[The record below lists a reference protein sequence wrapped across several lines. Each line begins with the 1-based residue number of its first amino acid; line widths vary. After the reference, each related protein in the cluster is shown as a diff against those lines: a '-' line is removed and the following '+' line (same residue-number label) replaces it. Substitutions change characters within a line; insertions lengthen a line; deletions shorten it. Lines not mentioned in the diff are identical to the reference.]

1 MGSLS
6 NLYISQSYQS
16 LIQLGSNTSASANL
30 IQLQDGLGNNLGV
43 ALNTQ
48 GDISASGDI
57 NASTLRIELDTEITG
72 AVDINTFF
80 TASTPGYTN
89 STNPYFTDVVRV
101 VGSYPSNIDYPTI
114 NDVRVGWICN
124 GINVTNGIVTAVS
137 GSGTGDVYVTIAGTF
152 PQISQPYTFRGMIS
166 RPVRITGSL
175 EVRNDITASGNLY
188 VSGTINSNR
197 VITTTISSSVIYSS
211 GSNIFGDSISDS
223 QTIVGGTTISGSLTI
238 DGQLIHRGNV
248 DITGSLKVSNDISS
262 STLNGIGNVTTY
274 SASVDSRLDYLEGPF
289 STSVDQRLD
298 SLEFFSSS
306 QETKDLTLASYT
318 GSNDT
323 KWSTLTNVTASI
335 LSFTSSQETKDLTL
349 ASYTGSNNTKWNT
362 LQNVT
367 ASVLLFTSSQETK
380 DITLSNYT
388 ASLINAF
395 TASGKD
401 VTFNGNISVS
411 GSINAYAIYTT
422 IESSSVIYSSGSNVL
437 GDASNDTQTLNGTV
451 NVVNTLFVSGT
462 EFRPFSQSV
471 DLRLDQLEAFS
482 SSVNLDFVTQNE
494 LAAATGSLINSIAT
508 KLNTSS
514 FEAYTGSQDTK
525 NTTLASV
532 TASLL
537 SSQTNLNAFS
547 ASQITKDSTLATY
560 TASVDSK
567 FVAVGS
573 STASLNSYT
582 QSNDTKWS
590 TLQNVTA
597 SLINA
602 TGSYATTGSNV
613 FIGSEVIS
621 GSLLVTG
628 SMIYSGSVRG
638 QVTDII
644 VSSLTASIDCSKG
657 NFFRLNLGSASAF
670 RLTATNIQPGETIGL
685 RIDKTALNA
694 TVVIDSGSIKFP
706 AGLSYT
712 ISPDNNIY
720 DVLTFI
726 SFDTGSLYAVAA
738 KNFV

>member
-16 LIQLGSNTSASANL
+16 LIQLGSNTSASATL

-152 PQISQPYTFRGMIS
+152 PQISQPYTFRGRFS
-166 RPVRITGSL
+166 VPVRITGS
-175 EVRNDITASGNLY
+175 VHVSNDITASGNLY

-197 VITTTISSSVIYSS
+197 VITTTISSSQIYSS

-223 QTIVGGTTISGSLTI
+223 QTLVGGTTISGSLTV

-248 DITGSLKVSNDISS
+248 EITGSLKVSNDISS
-262 STLNGIGNVTTY
+262 STVSGIGNVTAY
-274 SASVDSRLDYLEGPF
+274 SASVQSFINSVSSSISGTINTLSQSVDSRLDYLEGPF

-323 KWSTLTNVTASI
+323 KWSTLTNVTASV
-335 LSFTSSQETKDLTL
+335 LAFTSSQETK
-349 ASYTGSNNTKWNT
+349 N
-362 LQNVT
+362 
-367 ASVLLFTSSQETK
+367 
-380 DITLSNYT
+380 ITLGNYT

-401 VTFNGNISVS
+401 VTFNGNINVS
-411 GSINAYAIYTT
+411 GSISAYQLNVLV
-422 IESSSVIYSSGSNVL
+422 ESSSVIFSSGSNVL

-462 EFRPFSQSV
+462 EFTPFSQSV

-613 FIGSEVIS
+613 FIGSEIIS

-706 AGLSYT
+706 SGLSYT

>member
-1 MGSLS
+1 MSTLK
-6 NLYISQSYQS
+6 NLYISQSYQG
-16 LIQLGSNTSASANL
+16 LIHLGTNQSITGSTGYVPL
-30 IQLQDGLGNNLGV
+30 EDGFGHW
-43 ALNTQ
+43 
-48 GDISASGDI
+48 ISAS
-57 NASTLRIELDTEITG
+57 
-72 AVDINTFF
+72 
-80 TASTPGYTN
+80 
-89 STNPYFTDVVRV
+89 
-101 VGSYPSNIDYPTI
+101 IDK
-114 NDVRVGWICN
+114 N
-124 GINVTNGIVTAVS
+124 
-137 GSGTGDVYVTIAGTF
+137 
-152 PQISQPYTFRGMIS
+152 
-166 RPVRITGSL
+166 
-175 EVRNDITASGNLY
+175 GNLY
-188 VSGTINSNR
+188 VANDVSSST
-197 VITTTISSSVIYSS
+197 ITTNNAFVANDLVVS
-211 GSNIFGDSISDS
+211 GNL
-223 QTIVGGTTISGSLTI
+223 IVHDDIEF
-238 DGQLIHRGNV
+238 RGNV
-248 DITGSLKVSNDISS
+248 DITGSVRITENLFVSGTIHAYEVITTVESASVIFSSGSNVIGDEITDTQTIVGQTTISGSLTLTGVQRNTGSLFVSNEISS
-262 STLNGIGNVTTY
+262 STINGIGNVTTY

-289 STSVDQRLD
+289 STSVDNRLD
-298 SLEFFSSS
+298 LIEFFTSSEETKNITLAAYTGSNDTKWSTLTNVTASVLAFTSS

-323 KWSTLTNVTASI
+323 KWSTLTNVTASV
-335 LSFTSSQETKDLTL
+335 L
-349 ASYTGSNNTKWNT
+349 A
-362 LQNVT
+362 
-367 ASVLLFTSSQETK
+367 FTSSQETK
-380 DITLSNYT
+380 DITLGNYT
-388 ASLINAF
+388 ASLITAF

-401 VTFNGNISVS
+401 VTFNGNINVS
-411 GSINAYAIYTT
+411 GSISAYQLNVLV
-422 IESSSVIYSSGSNVL
+422 ESSSVIFSSGSNVL

-462 EFRPFSQSV
+462 EFTPFSQSV

-482 SSVNLDFVTQNE
+482 SSLVGDFVTQAE
-494 LAAATGSLINSIAT
+494 LASATGSLINSIAT

-657 NFFRLNLGSASAF
+657 NFFRLNLGTASAV
-670 RLTATNIQPGETIGL
+670 RLTAANIQPGETIGL

-706 AGLSYT
+706 SGLSYT